1 MFCISVLADKLW
13 NAIFALEST
22 VSFGCSIRI
31 CFPCVAPLKYRNSK
45 CLQTI
50 LTERFMHNLTYLT
63 KYIPSHKVFYIKK
76 FQVSWSSVL

>member
-13 NAIFALEST
+13 NAIFALESP
-22 VSFGCSIRI
+22 VSIRI
-31 CFPCVAPLKYRNSK
+31 CFPCVASLKYRNSK

-50 LTERFMHNLTYLT
+50 LTKRFMHNLTCLT

-76 FQVSWSSVL
+76 FQVSWSSAL